1 MASQTRKPIADRTS
15 SETPCT
21 SGLISIRKG
30 VIVRVANGEIKVTIN
45 QFDFK
50 LYNVGK
56 TLKIPSK
63 DNGKDVLYHKS

>member
-50 LYNVGK
+50 LYNVDI
-56 TLKIPSK
+56 TSK
-63 DNGKDVLYHKS
+63 DPFKSNGKDRL

>member
-1 MASQTRKPIADRTS
+1 MASQNSEADRDRTS

-30 VIVRVANGEIKVTIN
+30 VIVRVANGEIEITIN

-50 LYNVGK
+50 LYNVDI
-56 TLKIPSK
+56 TSK
-63 DNGKDVLYHKS
+63 DHFKSNGKD

>member
-1 MASQTRKPIADRTS
+1 MASQNSEADRDRTS

-63 DNGKDVLYHKS
+63 DNGKDEL